1 MAFTNVK
8 SDEQMNNKNPIQ
20 EEIEK
25 TLNSLNGI
33 QRAAANPYLF
43 TRIKARLEGEEKSF
57 WGRALTFLSRPSV
70 AVPAIVLTILI
81 NTAVFFEFRS
91 ERGQVPQD
99 EEAFASEYNLSDNTI
114 YESTIEPE

>member
-1 MAFTNVK
+1 M
-8 SDEQMNNKNPIQ
+8 DNKKTIK

-25 TLNSLNGI
+25 TLSSLDGI
-33 QRAAANPYLF
+33 QRAAASPYLF
-43 TRIKARLEGEEKSF
+43 TRIKARLENEEKSF

-81 NTAVFFEFRS
+81 NTAIFFEFKS
-91 ERGQVPQD
+91 ENVQIPQD
-99 EEAFASEYNLSDNTI
+99 EEQAFAREYNLGDNTI

>member
-1 MAFTNVK
+1 MI
-8 SDEQMNNKNPIQ
+8 NKKPIQ
-20 EEIEK
+20 EEVEK
-25 TLNSLNGI
+25 TLNSLDGI

-43 TRIKARLEGEEKSF
+43 TRITARLEGEEKSF
-57 WGRALTFLSRPSV
+57 WSRALTFLSRPSV

-91 ERGQVPQD
+91 ERGQTPPDD
-99 EEAFASEYNLSDNTI
+99 EQAFASEYNLSDNTI